1 MATAPPPELMV
12 NAWFVV
18 VELIVELKATD
29 PPVPLL
35 VSIVTSPPVISAALL
50 IVTSPV
56 SSPDPEGVKVVVV
69 MSPFKKIPPPPVIV
83 TSLISAVE
91 VPIALTVTVPVL
103 VPAFKTTS

>member
-1 MATAPPPELMV
+1 MIV

-18 VELIVELKATD
+18 VELIVELKSTD

-35 VSIVTSPPVISAALL
+35 VSIVTSFAVISAALL
-50 IVTSPV
+50 ITTSPV
-56 SSPDPEGVKVVVV
+56 SSEPPDGVKVVVV
-69 MSPFKKIPPPPVIV
+69 MSPLKKIPPPPVIV

>member
-1 MATAPPPELMV
+1 MIV

-18 VELIVELKATD
+18 VELIVELKSTD

-35 VSIVTSPPVISAALL
+35 VSIVTSFAVISAALL
-50 IVTSPV
+50 ITTSPV
-56 SSPDPEGVKVVVV
+56 SSVPLDGVKVVVV
-69 MSPFKKIPPPPVIV
+69 MSPLKKIPPPPVIV